1 MLLNRMIS
9 RFKVRRSSKYVGL
22 FLISLSCLTILECIH
37 SSRMNSLLIVDLNVN
52 DSRISIYRN
61 RSELITNQCDSSVS
75 YSGESQMLL
84 VKYPWLN
91 GAIYRIQ
98 SQSLIYCTIPKIA
111 SKTTIS
117 LLIYVYIRDLL
128 QRLQNKSINVND
140 EICKHI
146 PISLLINQMK
156 KNGITISNEV
166 NQSNSTTSILQTYL
180 NLLQYESLDKN
191 SSSIF
196 FNPWRLDIG
205 KLFDEIQFR
214 KVLNLSELYDSSY
227 SRVIFVRHPFERLAS
242 AYKERIGTL
251 PKDRI
256 QSEPYYDNVRRL
268 ICARYSKVTS
278 YQQRLSVRQSCENSI
293 PSFEHFVEYVL
304 SLSQTNTNVDRM
316 DAHWKPFSRICQVC
330 LFKYNFI
337 LKYETFN
344 DDLRM
349 FLNRL
354 NVSHWNID
362 KRRGASG
369 HSNQQYKQFYSNLPN
384 QLICRLIK
392 LYYDDFHLFNY
403 RIDDYVNTTALSCS

>member
-1 MLLNRMIS
+1 ML
-9 RFKVRRSSKYVGL
+9 FRS
-22 FLISLSCLTILECIH
+22 
-37 SSRMNSLLIVDLNVN
+37 
-52 DSRISIYRN
+52 
-61 RSELITNQCDSSVS
+61 
-75 YSGESQMLL
+75 
-84 VKYPWLN
+84 
-91 GAIYRIQ
+91 
-98 SQSLIYCTIPKIA
+98 
-111 SKTTIS
+111 
-117 LLIYVYIRDLL
+117 
-128 QRLQNKSINVND
+128 
-140 EICKHI
+140 
-146 PISLLINQMK
+146 
-156 KNGITISNEV
+156 
-166 NQSNSTTSILQTYL
+166 
-180 NLLQYESLDKN
+180 
-191 SSSIF
+191 
-196 FNPWRLDIG
+196 
-205 KLFDEIQFR
+205 
-214 KVLNLSELYDSSY
+214 
-227 SRVIFVRHPFERLAS
+227 
-242 AYKERIGTL
+242 L

-293 PSFEHFVEYVL
+293 PSFEHFVEYIL